1 MKIAVV
7 YDTDTYEQ
15 KKNMVTAVKNALLKK
30 YDATELAFD
39 ENFMYEI
46 KKYDMV
52 FNLSSSG
59 GRESRQMHVPAI
71 LDIMGILHTGPG
83 SYTHALCLNKTV
95 TKIILR
101 QNGIPTPL
109 EIKQQDVFAHRWE
122 EGTCFIVKPERE
134 GSAKG
139 ISDKSVVYDAQSMK
153 KQVEYIN
160 HTFKQ
165 PALIEEFIMGREL
178 SIGIVGND
186 ESMEVLPILE
196 IDFSGLPQEIEH
208 FYSHRVKEEYGH
220 LTSYKCPASLD
231 NKTER
236 VIKDYAAKIFNV
248 LELKDYCRMDVRL
261 NEKNEPFFIDVNS
274 MPMLML
280 DYSDI
285 IKMAKAAGL
294 EYDDLILKIA
304 QSALSRK

>member
-1 MKIAVV
+1 LKIAVV

-30 YDATELAFD
+30 YDAYELAFD
-39 ENFMYEI
+39 ENFMSEI

-59 GRESRQMHVPAI
+59 GRESRQMHVPAV
-71 LDIMGILHTGPG
+71 LDIMGIPHTGPG

-101 QNGIPTPL
+101 QHGIPTPP
-109 EIKQQDVFAHRWE
+109 EIKQQDIFVHRWE
-122 EGTCFIVKPERE
+122 EGTGFIVKPERE

-160 HTFKQ
+160 NTFKQ
-165 PALIEEFIMGREL
+165 PALIEQFITGREL
-178 SIGIVGND
+178 SIGIVGNA
-186 ESMEVLPILE
+186 ETMEVLPILE
-196 IDFSGLPQEIEH
+196 IDFSGLPEEIEH
-208 FYSHRVKEEYGH
+208 FYSHRVKEEYSH
-220 LTSYKCPASLD
+220 LTSYKCPAPLD
-231 NKTER
+231 QKTEKD
-236 VIKDYAAKIFNV
+236 IKNYAAKVFNI

-261 NEKNEPFFIDVNS
+261 NEKNESFFIDINS
-274 MPMLML
+274 MPLLMP

-285 IKMAKAAGL
+285 IKMAKAGGM
-294 EYDDLILKIA
+294 EYDDLILKIT